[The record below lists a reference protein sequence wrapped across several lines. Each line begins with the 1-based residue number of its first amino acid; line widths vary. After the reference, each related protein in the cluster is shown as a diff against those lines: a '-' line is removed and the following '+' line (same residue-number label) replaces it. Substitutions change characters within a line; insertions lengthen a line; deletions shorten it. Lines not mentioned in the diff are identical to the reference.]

1 MRRLKQNDIYQEDM
15 ANITHVA
22 LRRLRDNLWV
32 TYGDKLHNIMQYL
45 VLVFS
50 DISKTRKNYEFV

>member
-1 MRRLKQNDIYQEDM
+1 M
-15 ANITHVA
+15 ANITQCA
-22 LRRLRDNLWV
+22 LIRLRVNLWV